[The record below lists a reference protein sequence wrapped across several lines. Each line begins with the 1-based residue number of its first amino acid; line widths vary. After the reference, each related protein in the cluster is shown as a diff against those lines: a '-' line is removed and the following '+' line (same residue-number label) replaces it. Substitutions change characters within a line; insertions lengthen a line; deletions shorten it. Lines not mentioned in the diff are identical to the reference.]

1 MKVLMNFIH
10 ESIFVSSLRA
20 FCKVIFVIFGLAIGF
35 FCISLAAG
43 FISTPY
49 VDPFKPQLL
58 ICPDE
63 NGNSMINPQAPII
76 LKISIE
82 GMIGSK
88 DLNTKTVT
96 QALNKAKTVLKQ
108 DKIKGIFLMMN
119 SPGGTV
125 IDSAGIYQAIVDFK
139 TRNKIPVYTFVDG
152 LCASGGMYI
161 SCSSD
166 YIGSTSESIIG
177 SVGVRMGPLYNFKG
191 LMDKLGL
198 DAATITQGKDKD
210 SFNPTR
216 TWTATEGEDI
226 KAILADTYTSF
237 VDIVTK
243 ARTKMNKDDLINSYG
258 AQIFSA
264 KTAMNYGYID
274 ESNTSYSKVMK
285 SLRTASGIDD
295 KTSYQV
301 LEIVAMRSPLEEFF
315 DAKIKLLSKSVKEQ
329 ILDFETRNPICDKL
343 FYLMDL

>member
-1 MKVLMNFIH
+1 MNFIH

-20 FCKVIFVIFGLAIGF
+20 LSKTIFIIFGLAIGIF
-35 FCISLAAG
+35 GISLAAG
-43 FISTPY
+43 LISSPY
-49 VDPFKPQLL
+49 VDPFRPQLV

-63 NGNSMINPQAPII
+63 NGNSMLNPQAPVI
-76 LKISIE
+76 LKVSIE
-82 GMIGSK
+82 GMIGTK
-88 DLNTKTVT
+88 TLNTDTVT
-96 QALNKAKTVLKQ
+96 QALNRSKTVIRA

-125 IDSAGIYQAIVDFK
+125 TDSAGIYQAILDFK
-139 TRNKIPVYTFVDG
+139 TKNNIPVYTFVDG

-166 YIGSTSESIIG
+166 YIASTSQSIIG
-177 SVGVRMGPLYNFKG
+177 SVGVRMGPIFNIKG
-191 LMDKLGL
+191 LMDKIGL
-198 DAATITQGKDKD
+198 DAFTITQGKDKD

-216 TWTATEGEDI
+216 TWAPNEGEDI
-226 KAILADTYTSF
+226 KTILADNYASF
-237 VDIVTK
+237 VEIVTN
-243 ARTKMNKDDLINSYG
+243 ARPKMNKDALVNIYG

-274 ESNTSYSKVMK
+274 ASDATYSKVLK
-285 SLRTASGIDD
+285 SLRTAAGIDD

-315 DAKIKLLSKSVKEQ
+315 DAKVKLLSKSVKEQ
-329 ILDFETRNPICDKL
+329 ISDFETKNPICDKL
-343 FYLMDL
+343 FYLMDF